1 MRGSIPKA
9 DELYKVAKVLNI
21 SLEHLLAGHDTE
33 KALVI
38 AESAPIY
45 LIAREM
51 IEHPDLQE
59 MMEMLE
65 EIWKTGDKRSIE
77 TIKDIL
83 TKYGPEH
90 KKKEDRLES
99 T

>member
-38 AESAPIY
+38 AESAPVY

-51 IEHPDLQE
+51 IEHPELKQ

-77 TIKDIL
+77 TVKDIL
-83 TKYGPEH
+83 SRYAPER
-90 KKKEDRLES
+90 KKKEGRLEGA
-99 T
+99 